1 MDLQMTRSF
10 FFWCTLINYGLLA
23 FWALLFLLGRSG
35 WLEPWTRF
43 FHVTAE
49 QFNLLNLA
57 GITLYKMGIFLFNLV
72 PWIAL
77 YLIG

>member
-1 MDLQMTRSF
+1 MNLETARRF
-10 FFWCTLINYGLLA
+10 FLWCTVINYGLLVI
-23 FWALLFLLGRSG
+23 WALLFLFARRG
-35 WLEPWTRF
+35 WLEPWARR

-72 PWIAL
+72 PCLVL
-77 YLIG
+77 YIIE